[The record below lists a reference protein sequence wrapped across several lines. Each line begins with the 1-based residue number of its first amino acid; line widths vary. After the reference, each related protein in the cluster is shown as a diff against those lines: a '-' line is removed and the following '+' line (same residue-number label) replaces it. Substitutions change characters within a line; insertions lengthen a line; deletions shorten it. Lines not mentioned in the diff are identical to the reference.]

1 MPCLLA
7 LEHLALD
14 PAGSV
19 PRRLVLTNGVTAA
32 AIITVTDLFSQ
43 ESIWA
48 NDRPNTKE
56 HKTPDLFFKMTQL
69 DEDVMTIVKFDDY
82 AHQTLQAN
90 HLFGNLVNHISGYIQ
105 GSNDF
110 DYSEHFTLQKVI

>member
-1 MPCLLA
+1 
-7 LEHLALD
+7 
-14 PAGSV
+14 
-19 PRRLVLTNGVTAA
+19 
-32 AIITVTDLFSQ
+32 
-43 ESIWA
+43 
-48 NDRPNTKE
+48 
-56 HKTPDLFFKMTQL
+56 MTQL

-105 GSNDF
+105 GSNDL

>member
-14 PAGSV
+14 PAVPSPHTTVVQASVAIVIERANGSV

-48 NDRPNTKE
+48 NDRWAR
-56 HKTPDLFFKMTQL
+56 LL
-69 DEDVMTIVKFDDY
+69 
-82 AHQTLQAN
+82 
-90 HLFGNLVNHISGYIQ
+90 
-105 GSNDF
+105 
-110 DYSEHFTLQKVI
+110 